1 MLLQAVQP
9 PAPTHPGAAE
19 RKAQL
24 LVLLGLLAVVLAG
37 ALRQWV
43 RQRGLVLAVATH

>member
-9 PAPTHPGAAE
+9 PALTHPSAAE
-19 RKAQL
+19 RKTQL
-24 LVLLGLLAVVLAG
+24 LVLLVLLAVVLAG

-43 RQRGLVLAVATH
+43 RQRGPVLAAAVH